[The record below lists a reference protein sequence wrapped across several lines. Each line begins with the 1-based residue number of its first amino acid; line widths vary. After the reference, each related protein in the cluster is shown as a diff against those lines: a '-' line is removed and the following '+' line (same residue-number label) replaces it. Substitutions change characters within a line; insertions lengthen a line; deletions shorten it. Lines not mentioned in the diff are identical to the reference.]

1 MRKIS
6 SQKRIENLFR
16 ERRLKLRKRVSLK
29 KYTSFKI
36 GGKAKYFITVR
47 KIKKLIEAIE
57 LARKL
62 KIRFL
67 VIGGGSNILFDSR
80 GFDGLI
86 IRNKCERVRIRKGGI
101 VEALSGTNFKKL
113 IKKCYEHSLEGLEPL
128 YGIPGTVGGT
138 VYGNAGAYG
147 VSISDFLKEVEIL
160 DENGNINVLKKEDI
174 YFGYRDSQFKRGN
187 SIILRVFFNLKKG
200 KKKVI
205 LKRIKEIWG
214 MRRKKIPPYPCA
226 GSYFKN
232 IILENGEKIPAG
244 ELIEKAG
251 LKGLKMGRA
260 EVWKEH
266 ANFIV
271 NLGGA
276 TSSDV
281 MSLAEEIKSD
291 VKEKFGIELE
301 EEVIF
306 VPEKEKGI

>member
-1 MRKIS
+1 MGKIS
-6 SQKRIENLFR
+6 CQKRIENLFR
-16 ERRLKLRKRVSLK
+16 ERRLKLKKRVSLK

-47 KIKKLIEAIE
+47 EIKKLIEAIK
-57 LARKL
+57 LAKEL

-86 IRNKCERVRIRKGGI
+86 MRNKCERVKIKKGGV
-101 VEALSGTNFKKL
+101 VEIFSGTTLKKL
-113 IKKCYEHSLEGLEPL
+113 IRKCYEHSLEGLEPL
-128 YGIPGTVGGT
+128 YGIPGTVGGAI
-138 VYGNAGAYG
+138 YGNAGAYG

-160 DENGNINVLKKEDI
+160 DNNGNINVLKKEDI
-174 YFGYRDSQFKRGN
+174 HFGYRDSQFKKGN
-187 SIILRVFFNLKKG
+187 FVIIRAFFNLKKG
-200 KKKVI
+200 KRKVI
-205 LKRIKEIWG
+205 LKRIKEIWKK
-214 MRRKKIPPYPCA
+214 RREKIPPYPCA

-232 IILENGEKIPAG
+232 IILDNGEKISAG
-244 ELIEKAG
+244 ELIEKAE

-260 EVWKEH
+260 GVWKGH

-276 TSSDV
+276 SSSDV
-281 MSLAEEIKSD
+281 LSLAKKIKTD